1 MSGKSLTLLVA
12 CWILLGS
19 SAARADEPNLADL
32 GLGGL
37 EVVAEQEA
45 KTIRGRSASAGYSGQ
60 SLVAA
65 YLVSPKSGSSV
76 NITAI
81 NSVGSI
87 DQSFAYK
94 IAASGMTSSA
104 MAFQWDVDNSL
115 TRVQG
120 IAAGQGTAGTR

>member
-1 MSGKSLTLLVA
+1 MNRKTLMGLLFCSVLFGSGVVR
-12 CWILLGS
+12 G
-19 SAARADEPNLADL
+19 DEPTLADL
-32 GLGGL
+32 GLGSL
-37 EVVAEQEA
+37 EIVAEQDA
-45 KTIRGRSASAGYSGQ
+45 KLIRGRSASAGYSGL
-60 SLVAA
+60 SLIAA

-76 NITAI
+76 NITAM

-94 IAASGMTSSA
+94 VAASGMTSSA

-120 IAAGQGTAGTR
+120 LAGGQGAAGSR